1 MYIEHSHTTL
11 SSSLAFISWKSVAWS
26 SHFKN
31 KIVLFKPFEKFSSD
45 VPSLRYVRREISSYA
60 FKWCPAFLSLGR
72 NGIFFKHLSLFHN
85 FCLETDKTVQK
96 AQTVLKQKVKLVGKK
111 NTLQI
116 GTIENL
122 WAAFAFG
129 GELAHIQA
137 VPECLVIWSVF
148 NVGKNRNDSKA
159 NVFKIK
165 TWHVWKLSVKS
176 TLGT

>member
-1 MYIEHSHTTL
+1 M
-11 SSSLAFISWKSVAWS
+11 
-26 SHFKN
+26 
-31 KIVLFKPFEKFSSD
+31 
-45 VPSLRYVRREISSYA
+45 
-60 FKWCPAFLSLGR
+60 
-72 NGIFFKHLSLFHN
+72 SLFHN

-137 VPECLVIWSVF
+137 VPECLVI
-148 NVGKNRNDSKA
+148 
-159 NVFKIK
+159 
-165 TWHVWKLSVKS
+165 
-176 TLGT
+176 